1 MLSAA
6 KHLWLS
12 LFAGLEHE
20 PLEILRFASE

>member
-1 MLSAA
+1 MSSEA

-12 LFAGLEHE
+12 LFAGFEHE